1 MNVKALFTLLI
12 LCAAGSAAAAKLPNF
27 IVQGVQMPA
36 WVEHAS
42 GARSVLALG
51 MPLAGN
57 DRIITGPGARAL
69 LRLADGSL
77 IKLGQNGMLMLEEL
91 GQQKNEVREMMTA
104 SLDVLSGIFRVTAQA
119 LSQVRGMNAA
129 RVRIATTSIVGIR
142 G

>member
-1 MNVKALFTLLI
+1 MNVRALFTLLI

-42 GARSVLALG
+42 GARSALAFG
-51 MPLAGN
+51 MPLTG
-57 DRIITGPGARAL
+57 DERIITGPGARAL

-77 IKLGQNGMLMLEEL
+77 IKLGQNGMLVLEEL
-91 GQQKNEVREMMTA
+91 GQQKNEVREMVTA
-104 SLDVLSGIFRVTAQA
+104 SLDALSGIFRVTAQA
-119 LSQVRGMNAA
+119 LSQYQGMSEA
-129 RVRIATTSIVGIR
+129 RFRIATSIVGIR

>member
-12 LCAAGSAAAAKLPNF
+12 LCGAGSAAAAKLPNF
-27 IVQGVQMPA
+27 VVQGVQMPA

-42 GARSVLALG
+42 GARSALALG
-51 MPLAGN
+51 MPLTGN

-77 IKLGQNGMLMLEEL
+77 VKLGQNGMLVLEEL
-91 GQQKNEVREMMTA
+91 GREKNEIREMVTA
-104 SLDVLSGIFRVTAQA
+104 SLDALSGVFRVTAQA
-119 LSQVRGMNAA
+119 LSQVHGMSEA
-129 RVRIATTSIVGIR
+129 RFRMATSIVGIR